1 MTTPKLHSKYNKPN
15 RNQLAQFVRYVIN
28 NYIIA
33 VVAVI
38 ISNYISNNSDC
49 YGVTRRRLLGM
60 EVCPTTI
67 DPKHPSFMQKLFT
80 LYQFSRYTFAKRL
93 FNRANMQQEE
103 LFSKYLHGKVN
114 NQYRSRTL
122 KRILC
127 LRLAIHALRISFK
140 LSSYTP

>member
-67 DPKHPSFMQKLFT
+67 PNTLLLCKNYSPYINFLDTHLQNDYSTVQICSKKNFFLSTFTGKLT
-80 LYQFSRYTFAKRL
+80 
-93 FNRANMQQEE
+93 
-103 LFSKYLHGKVN
+103 
-114 NQYRSRTL
+114 
-122 KRILC
+122 
-127 LRLAIHALRISFK
+127 IS
-140 LSSYTP
+140 TDREH